1 MKRRFWKEEKLK
13 STVTGKEI
21 SLLIVI
27 RYLLSQKYFLVL
39 RPFY

>member
-13 STVTGKEI
+13 STDTGKEI